1 METIVG
7 GHHLPPWCAVR
18 VAYTLE
24 QSWHRVPGGTAVA
37 ALEVAKR
44 LAPHLIGVTAAH
56 RHPPPPPWT
65 PPIRVRAVPL
75 PRPALYDAW
84 LWLRTPP
91 VQLVTGRVDVIHA
104 TTIVV
109 PPHTAPLVV
118 TVHDLA
124 FLHEPD
130 HFTARGQRVFRRGLD
145 LVRRRADLV
154 LASSLATMADAEAAG
169 IGAERLRHVPL
180 GVAVAPADP
189 DARHRF
195 GLDRPYLLFVGTL
208 EPRKNLARLVE
219 AVGRLRT
226 DHVLAVAG
234 LDGWGDASPPA
245 GDRVRLLGFVTDAER
260 DALYAGA
267 AAFVYPSLREGFGLP
282 VAEAMAHG
290 TPVVTS
296 RGTSTEEVAAG
307 AAVLVE
313 PTDVDAIV
321 DGIERA
327 LADRDRLVAAGLLRA
342 AELTWEHTAE
352 ATLAAYRELAG

>member
-1 METIVG
+1 
-7 GHHLPPWCAVR
+7 VR

-24 QSWHRVPGGTAVA
+24 QAWHRVPGGTAVA
-37 ALEVAKR
+37 ALEVAAR
-44 LAPHLIGVTAAH
+44 LAPHLVGVGAWH
-56 RHPPPPPWT
+56 RSPPAPPWT
-65 PPIRVRAVPL
+65 PPIRVRSLPL
-75 PRPALYDAW
+75 PRPVLYDAW
-84 LWLRTPP
+84 LALRTPP
-91 VQLVTGRVDVIHA
+91 VQLATGRVDVIHA

-109 PPHTAPLVV
+109 PPHTAPLAV

-130 HFTARGQRVFRRGLD
+130 HFTARGARVFRRGLD
-145 LVRRRADLV
+145 LLRRRADLV
-154 LASSLATMADAEAAG
+154 LVSSLATMADAEAAG
-169 IGAERLRHVPL
+169 VPVDRLRHVPL
-180 GVAVAPADP
+180 GVAVTPAEP
-189 DARHRF
+189 AARRRF

-208 EPRKNLARLVE
+208 EPRKNLARLVA
-219 AVGRLRT
+219 AVAQLPT

-267 AAFVYPSLREGFGLP
+267 DAFVYPSLREGFGLP

-296 RGTSTEEVAAG
+296 RGTSTEEVAGG
-307 AAVLVE
+307 AAVLVD
-313 PTDVDAIV
+313 PYDVEAIAE
-321 DGIERA
+321 GIAVA
-327 LADRDRLVAAGLLRA
+327 LVQRDRLVAAGRQRA
-342 AELTWEHTAE
+342 AELTWERTAE